1 MKKRILSAISFVV
14 IFSVVFCNVFTT
26 HASSPNGDIN
36 GDGKVNSMD
45 ALIVLQ
51 YSVGLSVDIKDFR
64 AGDVNGDMILNSVD
78 ALIIL
83 QVSVGLIKLED
94 YSSESTTPERTTT
107 RITTTRKTTT
117 ESTTATPSAIYNALA
132 PQRKFGFNGAYDWGS
147 KFVNFYLS
155 TIRIYFTYDNK
166 DWLVE
171 FWKGEYSASTVG
183 CEVGFYYREHNQM
196 ALDTMGPDN
205 LLYKSVEN
213 QDAMPVSMKL
223 WQYEKSTDSTP
234 IQKIDYSKHLCWW
247 AADFETGLLEN
258 HRDQTT
264 LVMLA
269 TIDFPTENMVN
280 LVVNQLKEKEFIE
293 GNIQSYNNYETYSV
307 NSKSLTICW
316 KNFKESKP
324 N

>member
-1 MKKRILSAISFVV
+1 MKKRILAAISFVV

-26 HASSPNGDIN
+26 HASDPNGDIN

-51 YSVGLSVDIKDFR
+51 YSVGLSVDIKNFR

-94 YSSESTTPERTTT
+94 YSSESTTQERTTT
-107 RITTTRKTTT
+107 KIITTRKTTT
-117 ESTTATPSAIYNALA
+117 ESTTATPSAVYNALA

-147 KFVNFYLS
+147 KYVNFYLS
-155 TIRIYFTYDNK
+155 TIRIYFTYDDK

-171 FWKGEYSASTVG
+171 FWKGEYAMATVG
-183 CEVGFYYREHNQM
+183 CEVGFYYRDHNQT

-205 LLYKSVEN
+205 LLYKSVED

-234 IQKIDYSKHLCWW
+234 IQKVDYSKRLCWW
-247 AADFETGLLEN
+247 AADFETGLLEK
-258 HRDQTT
+258 HKDQTT

-280 LVVNQLKEKEFIE
+280 LVVNQLKEKGFIE

-307 NSKSLTICW
+307 NGKSLTICW